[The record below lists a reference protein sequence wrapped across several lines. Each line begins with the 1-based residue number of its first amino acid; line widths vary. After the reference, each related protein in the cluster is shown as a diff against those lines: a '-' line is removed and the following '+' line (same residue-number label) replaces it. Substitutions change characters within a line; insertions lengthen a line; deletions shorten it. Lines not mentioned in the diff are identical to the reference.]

1 MNGNGS
7 NKMTNANYLID
18 TNIFIYLFNQ
28 RLAEPLPKGI
38 PSCSII
44 TEIELLSFANLSP
57 QEEQIITKQLAHIPI
72 FGLTDRIKQKTIFL
86 RRQYHLKL
94 PDAII
99 VATALVENLLLLTN
113 DSKLHRID
121 DLQCKSISI
130 CQHD

>member
-1 MNGNGS
+1 M
-7 NKMTNANYLID
+7 LI
-18 TNIFIYLFNQ
+18 ILLIQISLFIYLFNQ

-44 TEIELLSFANLSP
+44 TEIELLSFANLSL
-57 QEEQIITKQLAHIPI
+57 QEEQIIIKQLAQIPV
-72 FGLTDRIKQKTIFL
+72 FGLTDKIKQKTIFL

-113 DSKLHRID
+113 DSKLHQID
-121 DLQCKSISI
+121 QLQCKSLN
-130 CQHD
+130 CHLD